1 MAKLNLS
8 RINKTAFQ
16 IATMLVWSDMRPGE
30 QIIALSKALA
40 VLKETYSRIRQAA
53 DPAIV
58 EIDAVQHSC

>member
-1 MAKLNLS
+1 VIWLAKLNLS

-40 VLKETYSRIRQAA
+40 VLKETHKFISRIRQVA
-53 DPAIV
+53 DPAIN
-58 EIDAVQHSC
+58 E